1 MTGLKSTF
9 LSTRPAL
16 LRFLRARLRDEAA
29 AEDLLQ
35 ELWIKLESTPGG
47 PVAQPEAYLFRMANN
62 LALDLRRGEGR
73 RMRRDEAWTDLQTG
87 GDGERDDRPS
97 AETVLLARERLA
109 AMDRTLDALPE
120 RTSRAF
126 RMCRISGLPQK
137 QIAADLGISVSAVEK
152 HLQRAY
158 RAVLDA
164 QRLFDADS
172 SAARRPGTEKSEDE
186 PNDL

>member
-1 MTGLKSTF
+1 MSGLKSTF
-9 LSTRPAL
+9 LSSRPAL

-35 ELWIKLESTPGG
+35 ELWIKLESTPSG
-47 PVAQPEAYLFRMANN
+47 PVVQPESYLFRMANN
-62 LALDLRRGEGR
+62 LVLDMRRAEGR
-73 RMRRDEAWTDLQTG
+73 RMRRDEAWTDLQS
-87 GDGERDDRPS
+87 GDDRERDDRPS

-109 AMDRTLDALPE
+109 AMNRTLDSLPE
-120 RTSRAF
+120 RTSQAF

-164 QRLFDADS
+164 QRLFDADYGS
-172 SAARRPGTEKSEDE
+172 VRRPANEKSKDE
-186 PNDL
+186 PHDL